1 MKQPTAEIF
10 SQGEEVICGQ
20 VADTN
25 AAWLSE
31 RLVQMGFII
40 SRHTA
45 VGDKLQDL
53 IVLLDEISYRADLC
67 ICTGGLGP
75 TLDDLT
81 AEAVSKAFAC
91 PLELDSVA
99 LEQIES
105 YFARRNRV
113 MAESNR
119 KQAYFP
125 KGAIRLDNA
134 LGSAPGF
141 ALKKKRCW
149 FVFLPGV
156 PSEMRHIFNKLV
168 REQLK
173 QRFVLQASKLIAI
186 KSIGIG
192 ESDLQNKLD
201 NCVLPDYVQ
210 LGFRATTDEVQT
222 KLLFSTEATERQ
234 INDCVN
240 VVVNKIGD
248 PVYAVDDLNKST
260 TDLASVISQV
270 MQNKNYTLW
279 VMETASQGLISAKF
293 IGQDWLLGS
302 SYSQSI
308 DAVLAQLKIVKQ
320 DNIEETSKIIA
331 NKLKQVQSA
340 DLILVQ
346 LYQGNKE
353 KFHNKAQSII
363 LYNTLLTPQGIFQ
376 QTLTATGPIKRK
388 QSQAAIKALD
398 LLRRYLQ
405 NKCH

>member
-1 MKQPTAEIF
+1 
-10 SQGEEVICGQ
+10 
-20 VADTN
+20 
-25 AAWLSE
+25 
-31 RLVQMGFII
+31 
-40 SRHTA
+40 
-45 VGDKLQDL
+45 
-53 IVLLDEISYRADLC
+53 
-67 ICTGGLGP
+67 
-75 TLDDLT
+75 LDDLT
-81 AEAVSKAFAC
+81 AEAVSKAFDF
-91 PLELDSVA
+91 PLELDSDA
-99 LEQIES
+99 LDQIES

-141 ALKKKRCW
+141 ALKKNQCW

-156 PSEMRHIFNKLV
+156 PSEMYHIFNELV

-201 NCVLPDYVQ
+201 DCVLPDYVQ

-222 KLLFSTEATERQ
+222 KLLFSTDATKRQ
-234 INDCVN
+234 INDCVD

-260 TDLASVISQV
+260 TDLASVISLL
-270 MQNKNYTLW
+270 MQDKNYTLW
-279 VMETASQGLISAKF
+279 VMETASQGLISEKI

-302 SYSQSI
+302 SYTQSI
-308 DAVLAQLKIVKQ
+308 DATLAQLSIVKQ
-320 DNIEETSKIIA
+320 VKIEETAKVIA
-331 NKLKQVQSA
+331 NKLKETQGA

-346 LYQGNKE
+346 LYQGDKE
-353 KFHNKAQSII
+353 QFLNKAQSII

-376 QTLTATGPIKRK
+376 QTLTTTGPIKRK